1 MNFDEGVQFD
11 PGFVAHISAFIPN
24 IEYLYSSLD
33 RFKNFSQK
41 KSHFKMYFPKLSKL
55 IDDYIAFYLGCML
68 WAAAIKTLDN
78 KTVLNNFCAGA
89 EYNEAETVAEVD
101 FLSTFYEHF
110 PKDVKYYMGKDY
122 AIDEQKLE
130 IIKNYKA
137 FLIVNKGFTE
147 LKTTDDI
154 KLPENFKEMKDSS
167 TVIDKIEAVVE
178 SGNLSE
184 LYSLC
189 GEIL

>member
-1 MNFDEGVQFD
+1 M
-11 PGFVAHISAFIPN
+11 
-24 IEYLYSSLD
+24 
-33 RFKNFSQK
+33 
-41 KSHFKMYFPKLSKL
+41 
-55 IDDYIAFYLGCML
+55 
-68 WAAAIKTLDN
+68 
-78 KTVLNNFCAGA
+78 
-89 EYNEAETVAEVD
+89 
-101 FLSTFYEHF
+101 
-110 PKDVKYYMGKDY
+110 
-122 AIDEQKLE
+122 
-130 IIKNYKA
+130 
-137 FLIVNKGFTE
+137 IVNKGFTE